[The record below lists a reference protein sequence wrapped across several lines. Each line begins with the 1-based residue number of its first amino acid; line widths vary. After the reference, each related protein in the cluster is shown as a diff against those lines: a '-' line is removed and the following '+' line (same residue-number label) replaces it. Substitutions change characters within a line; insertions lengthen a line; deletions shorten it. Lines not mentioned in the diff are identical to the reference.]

1 MSSGIGGGGGGGN
14 SDNNNW
20 DDEELGFV
28 KDGHIVAYCNVGG
41 PKGTKGA
48 DRTTFELIP
57 KVRGGPSEKRI

>member
-41 PKGTKGA
+41 PKGTKGVNGSA
-48 DRTTFELIP
+48 GREL
-57 KVRGGPSEKRI
+57 